1 MSYYVQGLYSNGVIS
16 NEEEE
21 HAEALAAA
29 KAARLL
35 ANAPTFEGATV
46 RVLTEDGEALAWEAL
61 A

>member
-16 NEEEE
+16 NEEE